1 MNSCVYIPQVKNKKG
16 EVVDSILF
24 KDIKGIVKDY
34 DIAWNIYGKTL
45 NEEFLNRTSSFL
57 QYDVNGEPTLESI
70 IQQTNLLS
78 HYEEGTLAGVIKK
91 EETKL
96 GKYNSKGEVKY
107 IPNTYTNKV
116 EYARKVIKYNENR
129 PSTGKLS
136 KDNLVA
142 TLNTSGNGITPEI
155 SKSTGE
161 KELASKKAAARL
173 NLYGYLSEYLGK
185 YGVGVGVIDSTLD
198 LYAPN
203 ANGVIDFSEVPKF
216 AQGLVTL
223 IKLAKGEAGKAV
235 LPEEFSHFIIS
246 ATSGNLIID
255 RLIKNIRDNNLAEII
270 LGEEYE
276 TVKKLQE
283 KQPNLYGVEKEAAGK
298 LLAMALEGKDINEVS
313 KSLIER
319 GKTIAKDTFSNM
331 DLNSLIDS
339 IREALMDVSAL
350 SDEIFAEEI
359 QGTVSINNI
368 TDKGL
373 YYNLGKAID
382 KQKES
387 VKRKQLIL
395 KAAIDNEVKK
405 FRISEKT
412 GFQRGKNYDYTAL
425 LSRMRTNLLTKEE
438 LKGIYDF
445 IQTELE
451 FCKDANEKMA
461 AMRNGTFDG
470 NRHTE
475 LRHIR
480 TQWKSCC
487 GILQEIEAD
496 ILEDDRAEI
505 KSYSED
511 IRKTFEELKRVLTT
525 LAVDYT
531 ALTQDE
537 AVSFF
542 RTFLGDEVAE
552 AYKEKATGWTQ
563 TRVFKPEDIFNIHN
577 INVND
582 ITATELWLDAA
593 RDSRSFI
600 LQAYDKAIKIAKEKS
615 RMKTLETMRDLM
627 AAQKKLEK
635 AGIKDTDWMYEKDSN
650 GKLTGNFVTE
660 WEEFRVR
667 KDRNSFYEALN
678 KKYGDRSKLSQAQ
691 KELRNQEIKEFERSL
706 YLHRDAS
713 VTIYNPKYSS
723 KAYKEIMSD
732 PNKKEYYE
740 KVMKLKADLDESAGL
755 ISRGY
760 TAINHAPR
768 ILRDLLQRV
777 KNSDSVKSGA
787 KTMQEALRDAFV
799 RRSDDTDFGVMGQ
812 AALVDFE
819 DREVNLLP
827 LYYLKLNEKED
838 LNDIS
843 RDTTSTM
850 IAYADMINNYN
861 CIGEVIDQMEN
872 ARDVMSDK
880 VKVNK
885 LKNGTLLSQIFK
897 GIVGDSETASVVQ
910 QDFNASNLGK
920 RLDLYLKMSVYGQE
934 YKDEGTVK
942 IPFTKAEVSKAKIG
956 GLVMGMTAFTGLALN
971 TLAAIANATLNV
983 VNINTEAHGGRWFGK
998 GNLWRAD
1005 KFFDKHF
1012 LGLMG
1017 ELESR
1022 TKTNMISLLNQ
1033 EYNITQDLDK
1043 DLRDVKARKK
1053 TWLSRA
1059 FNGRTLY
1066 FMTTAGDNWAYFR
1079 TAFAILDRY
1088 KVKLNGEEISLLNA
1102 YEKVYIDPD
1111 DHSLGAYL
1119 KLKDGV
1125 TKLDGSE
1132 FTEKDKQDLKAE
1144 IDYVN
1149 QEMFGIY
1156 NSADK
1161 NTLQR
1166 TAIGRMAIMYRK
1178 YMRPNWN
1185 RRFKGRRKIAALN
1198 EFDEGY
1204 YTTLGRFVSDLF
1216 KDIKKGEFLVASKWS
1231 SLEDWEKKNLR
1242 KVFAEVVQFGVAA
1255 MFAFL
1260 LFKDPKKE
1268 DPWIKRLVAYQS
1280 RRLFMEIGAFVPG
1293 PTMITEG
1300 TNLLKSPSATINTLE
1315 NTTNLIGLL
1324 NPYNYTERLQSG
1336 RYKGKTKAHKILF
1349 NSPIGLQGKSI
1360 YRFTHPEEAYSFFTS
1375 W

>member
-1 MNSCVYIPQVKNKKG
+1 MNSCVYIPQVKNKQ
-16 EVVDSILF
+16 EQSVDSILF

-34 DIAWNIYGKTL
+34 NTAWQIYGKTL
-45 NEEFLNRTSSFL
+45 NEEFLDRTSSYL
-57 QYDVNGEPTLESI
+57 QYDENGEPTIDSI

-78 HYEEGTLAGVIKK
+78 GYKDGTLEGVIKK
-91 EETKL
+91 EETEL
-96 GKYNSKGEVKY
+96 GKYNKEGELKQ
-107 IPNTYTNKV
+107 IPDTYDNRV
-116 EYARKVIKYNENR
+116 EYARKVIAYNENR
-129 PSTGKLS
+129 PETGKLA
-136 KDNLVA
+136 KQNLVA
-142 TLNTSGNGITPEI
+142 TLTNSGNNITPEI

-185 YGVGVGVIDSTLD
+185 YGIGVGVIDSTLA

-203 ANGVIDFSEVPKF
+203 ANGVIDFGEIPKF

-246 ATSGNLIID
+246 ATSGNILID
-255 RLIKNIRDNNLAEII
+255 RLIKNIKDNNLAAII
-270 LGEEYE
+270 LGDEYD

-298 LLAMALEGKDINEVS
+298 LLAMALEGKDIDIVA

-319 GKTIAKDTFSNM
+319 GKAIAQDTFSNM
-331 DLNSLIDS
+331 DLDSLIAS
-339 IREALMDVSAL
+339 IREALQDVSAL

-368 TDKGL
+368 TDRGL

-395 KAAIDNEVKK
+395 KAAIDNEIKK

-412 GFQRGKNYDYTAL
+412 GFQKGKNYDYTAL

-451 FCKDANEKMA
+451 FCKEANEKMA
-461 AMRNGTFDG
+461 AMRNGTFEG
-470 NRHTE
+470 NKHTE

-487 GILQEIEAD
+487 GIIQEIEAD
-496 ILEDDRAEI
+496 IIEDDRAEV

-511 IRKTFEELKRVLTT
+511 IRKTFDELKRVLTT

-531 ALTQDE
+531 SLTQDE
-537 AVSFF
+537 AVDFF

-552 AYKEKATGWTQ
+552 SYKEKATGWTQ

-577 INVND
+577 VNVND
-582 ITATELWLDAA
+582 ITAVELWLDAA

-600 LQAYDKAIKIAKEKS
+600 IQAYDKAIKYAKEKS
-615 RMKTLETMRDLM
+615 RMKTQEIMRDLL
-627 AAQKKLEK
+627 AAKKRLEK
-635 AGIKDTDWMYEKDSN
+635 AGIKNTDWMYEVGSD
-650 GKLTGNFVTE
+650 GKFTGNFVTE
-660 WEEFRVR
+660 FEEFRIKEDR
-667 KDRNSFYEALN
+667 KKFYEYLD
-678 KKYGDRSKLSQAQ
+678 KKYGERSKLSQAQ
-691 KELRNQEIKEFERSL
+691 KELRNAEIKDFERSL
-706 YLHRDAS
+706 YTHRDAS
-713 VTIYNPKYSS
+713 VTIYNPKYQS

-740 KVMKLKADLDESAGL
+740 KIMKLKKDLDESAGL

-760 TAINHAPR
+760 TDIKHAPR
-768 ILRDLLQRV
+768 ILRDLLERV
-777 KNSDSVKSGA
+777 RNSEGVRSGA
-787 KTMQEALRDAFV
+787 QTMQEALRDAFV

-827 LYYLKLNEKED
+827 LYYLKLNGKESLD
-838 LNDIS
+838 DIS

-885 LKNGTLLSQIFK
+885 LKNGKLLSQLFK
-897 GIVGDSETASVVQ
+897 GIAGDTEAASVVQ

-942 IPFTKAEVSKAKIG
+942 IPFTKAEVSKSKIG

-971 TLAAIANATLNV
+971 TLAAIANATLNI
-983 VNINTEAHGGRWFGK
+983 VNINTEAHGGRWFNK

-1005 KFFDKHF
+1005 KYFDKHF
-1012 LGLMG
+1012 FSLMG

-1022 TKTNMISLLNQ
+1022 TKTNMISLFNQ

-1079 TAFAILDRY
+1079 TAFAILDNY
-1088 KVKLNGEEISLLNA
+1088 KVKLNGEETSLLNA
-1102 YEKVYIDPD
+1102 YERVYIDPN

-1125 TKLDGSE
+1125 TKLDGTA
-1132 FTEKDKQDLKAE
+1132 FTEKDKNDLKAE

-1156 NSADK
+1156 NNADK

-1166 TAIGRMAIMYRK
+1166 TVIGRMAIMYRK

-1185 RRFKGRRKIAALN
+1185 RRFKGRRKLAALN

-1204 YTTLGRFVSDLF
+1204 YTTLGRFISDLY
-1216 KDIKKGEFLVASKWS
+1216 KDAKKGEFLVASKWRN
-1231 SLEDWEKKNLR
+1231 LEDWEKKNLR
-1242 KVFAEVVQFGVAA
+1242 KVFAELVQFSIAA

-1315 NTTNLIGLL
+1315 NTVNLIGLL

-1336 RYKGKTKAHKILF
+1336 RFKDRTKAYKILF
-1349 NSPIGLQGKSI
+1349 NSPVGLQGKSI